1 VGREE
6 GSYCRAVSQMQ
17 ERWEVEYT
25 LAGGAEARCV
35 GDGRGA
41 ARCSPTGFIHDLTR

>member
-25 LAGGAEARCV
+25 LPVGRRRAASATVEALRV
-35 GDGRGA
+35 
-41 ARCSPTGFIHDLTR
+41 ARPRDSFTT